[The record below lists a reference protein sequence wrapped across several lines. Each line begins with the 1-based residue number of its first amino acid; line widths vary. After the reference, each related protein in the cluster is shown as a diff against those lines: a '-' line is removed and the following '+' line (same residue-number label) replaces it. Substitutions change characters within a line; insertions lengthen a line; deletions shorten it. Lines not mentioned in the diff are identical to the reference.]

1 MASSDHAEAPK
12 AIRVIAILGIIGA
25 VLSIIMVFVGIG
37 VLEELPPI
45 LLFILIL
52 TIAIMVLC
60 VQMYKNNV
68 KAAYIYLVVSAINI
82 ILNIVN
88 KDWIAIISGII
99 FFLIVLFNVDDMK
112 TSQARYESYQKQLK
126 ERPVS
131 DV

>member
-99 FFLIVLFNVDDMK
+99 FFLIVLFNVDNMK